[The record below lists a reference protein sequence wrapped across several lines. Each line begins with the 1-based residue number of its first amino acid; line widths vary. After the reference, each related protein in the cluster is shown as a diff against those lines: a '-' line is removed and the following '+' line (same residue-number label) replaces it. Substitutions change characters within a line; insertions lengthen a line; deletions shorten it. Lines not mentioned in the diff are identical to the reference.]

1 MFGFYRNFAY
11 NLKKCK
17 IMIDFSQFDSLIAMT
32 MYFNNEEVCKNAII
46 ETRWGKGE
54 QQDVVCPYCGKHH
67 VKMSKS
73 GRFHCTA
80 CNHNFSCKVGTIF
93 EDSNLSLVKWF
104 IAMYFISSHK
114 KGVSSHQLSRDIKVT
129 QKTAWYM
136 LQKVRALYAQND
148 SEALEGEVECDEV
161 CIGGKEKWK
170 HASMRTPNTQ
180 GRSTKTKTP
189 VFGMMERSTIINA
202 KGEEEFMSY
211 VRAMV
216 VEKTDR
222 ATLLPIIGQ
231 FIAEGSTVFTDELNA
246 YNQVGNMGYNHRI
259 CNHGALQF
267 VCEDDGSVYTNNIEG
282 FWSHFRRMIT
292 GCYHDVSDE
301 HLQSYIDEACFRW
314 NTRKASQSERFSD
327 MFNKSIGLVK
337 PNSVFVLCHKAV

>member
-1 MFGFYRNFAY
+1 
-11 NLKKCK
+11 
-17 IMIDFSQFDSLIAMT
+17 MIDFSQFDSLIAMT
-32 MYFNNEEVCKNAII
+32 MYFNNEAVCRNAII
-46 ETRWGKGE
+46 ETRWGVGE

-80 CNHNFSCKVGTIF
+80 CNKNFSCKVGTIF

-104 IAMYFISSHK
+104 IAMYLISSHK
-114 KGVSSHQLSRDIKVT
+114 KGISSHQLSRDIKVT

-161 CIGGKEKWK
+161 YIGGKEKWK
-170 HASMRTPNTQ
+170 HKSMRTPNTQ

-216 VEKTDR
+216 VEKTDK
-222 ATLLPIIGQ
+222 ATLLPIISQ
-231 FIAEGSTVFTDELNA
+231 FIDEDSTVFTDELNA
-246 YNQVGNMGYNHRI
+246 YNKVGSMGYNHRI

-301 HLQSYIDEACFRW
+301 HLQPYIDEACFRW
-314 NTRKASQSERFSD
+314 NTRKMAESERFSQ
-327 MFNKSIGLVK
+327 MFHTSIGLVK
-337 PNSVFVLCHKAV
+337 PNREFVLCEVA